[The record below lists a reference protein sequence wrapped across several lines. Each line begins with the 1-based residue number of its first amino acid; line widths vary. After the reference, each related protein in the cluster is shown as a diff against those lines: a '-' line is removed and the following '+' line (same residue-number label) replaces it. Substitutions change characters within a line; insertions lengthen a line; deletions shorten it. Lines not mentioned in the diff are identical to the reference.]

1 MRVNLSHQ
9 THSIDKIYECG
20 KSLKKEVTE
29 LSQIL
34 ENQSFNKHESF
45 VLLPFDE
52 NHIIK
57 LLEFKKKFPAKNL
70 KRIIVLGIGGSIQG
84 AKAIYELLKN
94 EKTLIHTEWID
105 QIDSEKINK
114 NISELKNLNPDEYL
128 VFIITKSGS
137 TTETLFNF
145 ELFESNFKL
154 DSNRLVFITE
164 ETSHL
169 VSICE
174 SKNYNY
180 LTFPKKISGR
190 FSVFTMV
197 GLAPLAI
204 AGVNIIK
211 LLEGGMLAV
220 NSINNFEENYS
231 LQSAVAKFL
240 AKRIINENLYPTR
253 HFGELGKW
261 EKQLFNESLGKTS
274 NAMFSSFGNFYLEL
288 HSSLQLYLNSKNVF
302 LNIVSYKNLE
312 PLSVKETDLL
322 SKNFYHTESEEIN
335 KAILTS
341 VVRELDKNL
350 IPTITIELK
359 SLDEVEIGN
368 YMQNKMQECYFL
380 CKLNDVNPFD
390 QPDVNSYK
398 ENLIRYI

>member
-9 THSIDKIYECG
+9 TQPLDKISECG
-20 KSLKKEVTE
+20 ISLKKDITE
-29 LSQIL
+29 LNQIL
-34 ENQSFNKHESF
+34 ENQVFNKHESF

-52 NHIIK
+52 NQIIK

-70 KRIIVLGIGGSIQG
+70 KKIIVMGIGGSIQG
-84 AKAIYELLKN
+84 AKAVYELLKN
-94 EKTLIHTEWID
+94 EKSLIPTEWID
-105 QIDSEKINK
+105 QIDSEKVSRS
-114 NISELKNLNPDEYL
+114 ISDLKNLNPEEYI
-128 VFIITKSGS
+128 VFVITKSGS

-154 DSNRLVFITE
+154 DSKRIVFITE
-164 ETSHL
+164 ESSHL
-169 VSICE
+169 ISICE
-174 SKNYNY
+174 SKNYQY

-190 FSVFTMV
+190 YSVFTLA
-197 GLAPLAI
+197 GLAPLAVSGI
-204 AGVNIIK
+204 NIIK

-220 NSINNFEENYS
+220 NSINNFEENFS
-231 LQSAVAKFL
+231 LQAAASKFL
-240 AKRIINENLYPTR
+240 SKRIINESLFPTR

-302 LNIVSYKNLE
+302 LNIVSYKNSK
-312 PLSVKETDLL
+312 PLSVKETELL
-322 SKNFYHTESEEIN
+322 SKNFYHTDSDEIN
-335 KAILTS
+335 KAIHTS
-341 VVRELDKNL
+341 VLRELDKNQ
-350 IPTITIELK
+350 IPTITFEFK
-359 SLDEVEIGN
+359 DLDEVEIGN
-368 YMQNKMQECYFL
+368 YLQTKMLECYFL